1 MFLFFQFAGY
11 FPSYFNPHGL
21 VGAPP
26 GTPHAPVLDPAL
38 SSWSANP
45 HLAAAAMAAAAAE
58 QLRNNSAVAAAAHAA
73 HAAHAATAAGGPQ
86 PPPPP
91 PHHHPNPAAAAQGG
105 GFHHHPFP
113 YPTSSYGSGLGTS
126 VPPIS
131 TSITSRLL
139 AEEKSVDKRPPIIS
153 KPGNVS
159 TSPSI
164 SSWSS
169 RISDTATSK

>member
-1 MFLFFQFAGY
+1 MLAGY

-21 VGAPP
+21 GAPP

-38 SSWSANP
+38 SSWTANP

-73 HAAHAATAAGGPQ
+73 HSGAAGPQ
-86 PPPPP
+86 PPLPSPQHHH
-91 PHHHPNPAAAAQGG
+91 HHHPNPVIHQGVGGGG
-105 GFHHHPFP
+105 GFHHPFP
-113 YPTSSYGSGLGTS
+113 YPTSSYGGSSLGSSSVSG
-126 VPPIS
+126 PIS
-131 TSITSRLL
+131 TSISSRLL
-139 AEEKSVDKRPPIIS
+139 AEEKTVDKRPTIIS